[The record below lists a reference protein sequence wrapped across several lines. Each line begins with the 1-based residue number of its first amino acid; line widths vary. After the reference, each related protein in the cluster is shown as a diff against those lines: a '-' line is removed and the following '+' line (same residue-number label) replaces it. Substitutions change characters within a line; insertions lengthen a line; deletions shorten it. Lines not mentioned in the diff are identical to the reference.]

1 MFCTI
6 GISKRAVMFGI
17 FSLPKILFTIVVIVA
32 VWYGFKWLNRRQQV
46 QRDRAKNGRLGEA
59 GGGKNTAVEDMVQC
73 PDCGAYVPED
83 GRHKCAG
90 PD

>member
-1 MFCTI
+1 MI

-46 QRDRAKNGRLGEA
+46 QRDRAKNGRLSEA
-59 GGGKNTAVEDMVQC
+59 GGDKNTAVEDMVQC
-73 PDCGAYVPED
+73 PDCGAYVPE
-83 GRHKCAG
+83 GGHHNCVG
-90 PD
+90 PG